1 MSDSDQT
8 PLELETLPQML
19 DRVRPIDWVWYPYVP
34 AGHVT
39 YLAGAGGRGK
49 SVLVGGL
56 ELAMV
61 TGRGEFLG
69 APVRSGPVIH
79 LDADANRDAQ
89 GPHYR
94 RVAAGM
100 EIDPSGLHDLHYV
113 ALDGEFPES
122 RFAELGG
129 LIDQIRPGL
138 VVFDSFSSCFPYVRS
153 AMAEEV
159 AFIMGHLK
167 RLASRGVAVLV
178 IDHVAKSFGGSDPDA
193 RGPVGSHFKV
203 GGSRSVLM
211 LRAVD
216 GAGVLPSGRPRK
228 VVSLESYKANLA
240 VHVPTLTV
248 EFESDNLP
256 DPNLTEWVKLS
267 LTDPPNNE
275 SELGQMVSWGM
286 SAARALVETL
296 GPGKV
301 IERGELLA
309 HIESLGPS
317 SASAKRALEL
327 LVKTGEI
334 IPGKGSDGR
343 KTTYRAGNLA
353 NVSIVSQ
360 PQPRKRR

>member
-1 MSDSDQT
+1 MSTETQR
-8 PLELETLPQML
+8 PLELETLPEML

-49 SVLVGGL
+49 SVLVSGL

-100 EIDPSGLHDLHYV
+100 EIDPSGLHDLRYV

-122 RFAELGG
+122 RFAELEG

-167 RLASRGVAVLV
+167 RLAARGVAVLV
-178 IDHVAKSFGGSDPDA
+178 IDHVAKSFNGSDPDS

-228 VVSLESYKANLA
+228 VVSLEPYKANLA

-248 EFESDNLP
+248 EFESDDLP
-256 DPNLTEWVKLS
+256 DPNLTEWVRLT
-267 LTDPPNNE
+267 LTDPPDKE
-275 SELGQMVSWGM
+275 SELGQMVSWAM
-286 SAARALVETL
+286 NAARERVGALP
-296 GPGKV
+296 PGQM
-301 IERGELLA
+301 IERGELMA
-309 HIESLGPS
+309 HVESLGPS
-317 SASAKRALEL
+317 PASAKRAIEL
-327 LVKTGEI
+327 LVKAGEL
-334 IPGKGSDGR
+334 IPGKGSDSR
-343 KTTYRAGNLA
+343 RTAYRAGKLA
-353 NVSIVSQ
+353 SLNHTPQ